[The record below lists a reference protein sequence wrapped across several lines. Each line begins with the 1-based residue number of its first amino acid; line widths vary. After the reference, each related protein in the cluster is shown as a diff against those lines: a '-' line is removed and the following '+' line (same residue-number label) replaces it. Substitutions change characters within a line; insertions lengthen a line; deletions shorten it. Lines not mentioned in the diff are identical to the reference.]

1 MDTKDF
7 NEQMDSFENDRNA
20 DESSARPKK
29 SNTKRCR
36 KLQCEDPY
44 FLDDS
49 TDSFSSESCQDE
61 EEDLEELAELEEDDD
76 LYDAN
81 NQPREHTF
89 VVGDKIMTSIF
100 PKRLFKDDYEPTSQ
114 EKLLKIFYQD
124 EWAEAYRLYH
134 ELLDD
139 YHLGSE
145 QAQQMQNGDNPVQYP
160 FAEEQPTGIDRIKKR
175 FEGMVAEFDIHNM
188 PALVKECPLD
198 IKEEYIYNE
207 LFDRIKSKGITIKNK
222 KNIKGAIDG
231 SKFSYWAL
239 KPLIYSHRSND
250 KEVIYN
256 YYEIYSKDSVC
267 CVICAPNAL
276 KKTLANNGYEY
287 DYDIISDQVEESAKY
302 LRAEIVTRTFKFHW
316 FEHAVP
322 INEPVA
328 LSDSDVDQLLSLSRG
343 TQELIFSIL
352 GYSVLALIAPDMS
365 ENNKIKAIHI
375 AERANVKLLTGDE
388 CDTKPNA
395 KSKKKQKNQSTIS
408 PVIVDALKEITS
420 ACFVSA
426 GGCDLPHTMYVDVK
440 TSDRAVSELCER
452 RLVFLDTTTLCEDT
466 DKDQKKYREILGEYL
481 QYADQFEPKKFP
493 TPWLPLVIA
502 KEYYDDRFYCL
513 KFKET
518 DMYGVTDVT
527 PVLRKLYRN
536 ALVGTSSGD
545 FSILREQ
552 IIVWSDEIEAKRNAD
567 GTRRTYIEE
576 MTDFLYACCRYT
588 VAGNEALIKAIHSAL
603 YYEPVDNSNESL
615 TDDDKNPETESA
627 PEMTENCAKVIDA
640 IFALVKEQKI
650 TEERNGDV
658 PDMAAFIYTHK
669 GVRCVCLGDNYLSN
683 VIADASIDDYTCGD
697 FVRDCD
703 KDGILEKNTK
713 SDLTLSVKFNKASKR
728 FTAVKFPEDL
738 K

>member
-1 MDTKDF
+1 MDTYDF
-7 NEQMDSFENDRNA
+7 DELMKSENDA
-20 DESSARPKK
+20 SSRPKK
-29 SNTKRCR
+29 PTSKRNR
-36 KLQCEDPY
+36 KLECENLSLFDETIEP
-44 FLDDS
+44 D
-49 TDSFSSESCQDE
+49 SSESCQDDE
-61 EEDLEELAELEEDDD
+61 EHSELEEDDD
-76 LYDAN
+76 NDLYDEN
-81 NQPREHTF
+81 DQPREHTF
-89 VVGDKIMTSIF
+89 VVGDKVMTCIF

-124 EWAEAYRLYH
+124 EWAEAYRLYQ
-134 ELLDD
+134 ELMDE
-139 YHLGSE
+139 YYLGSE
-145 QAQQMQNGDNPVQYP
+145 QVQQMQNGDNPVQYP
-160 FAEEQPTGIDRIKKR
+160 FSEEQPTGIDRIKNR

-316 FEHAVP
+316 FEHALP
-322 INEPVA
+322 ISEPNT
-328 LSDSDVDQLLSLSRG
+328 LSDSEVNQLLMLSRK
-343 TQELIFSIL
+343 TQELIFTVL

-365 ENNKIKAIHI
+365 EKNKIKAIHI
-375 AERANVKLLTGDE
+375 AEREDVQFFVGDDS
-388 CDTKPNA
+388 DTKPNA
-395 KSKKKQKNQSTIS
+395 KSKKKNKNNNSVISHEIVKTLQSI
-408 PVIVDALKEITS
+408 AS
-420 ACFVSA
+420 ACFVSG
-426 GGCDLPHTMYVDVK
+426 GGCDLSQTMYVDVK

-452 RLVFLDTTTLCEDT
+452 RIVLLDTINLRGYIE
-466 DKDQKKYREILGEYL
+466 KDQKMLQEILGEYL

-493 TPWLPLVIA
+493 TPWLPLVIG
-502 KEYYDDRFYCL
+502 KDEFDDRYYNL
-513 KFKET
+513 TFKER

-545 FSILREQ
+545 FSKLREQ
-552 IIVWSDEIEAKRNAD
+552 VIAWSDEIETKRNAD
-567 GTRRTYIEE
+567 GTKRTYFQE
-576 MTDFLYACCRYT
+576 MTDYLYACCRYT
-588 VAGNEALIKAIHSAL
+588 VAGNETLIEAIHSAL
-603 YYEPVDNSNESL
+603 YYERGDKSNESL
-615 TDDDKNPETESA
+615 PDDDENPKTEST
-627 PEMTENCAKVIDA
+627 PKMTENCAKVIDA
-640 IFALVKEQKI
+640 IFALVREQKI
-650 TEERNGDV
+650 TEERNHTDR
-658 PDMAAFIYTHK
+658 DKAAFIYTHK
-669 GVRCVCLGDNYLSN
+669 GVRCVCLGDNYLSDI
-683 VIADASIDDYTCGD
+683 IADAGVGDYTCED

-703 KDGILEKNTK
+703 KCKALEKNTVD
-713 SDLTLSVKFNKASKR
+713 DLTLTVKINKVSKR
-728 FTAVKFPEDL
+728 FTAVKFPDDSE
-738 K
+738 